1 MITTEFVS
9 TMGMEAIK
17 TVILLSAPV
26 FVAGMAVGLVVSVF
40 QAVTQIQEQ
49 TLTFV
54 PKIVAVFLT
63 LLFFM
68 PWMMRL
74 MLDFTGNILANIPT
88 YIR

>member
-1 MITTEFVS
+1 MITTEFVT
-9 TMGMEAIK
+9 TMGMEVIK

-40 QAVTQIQEQ
+40 QALTQIQEQ

>member
-1 MITTEFVS
+1 MITTEFVT

-26 FVAGMAVGLVVSVF
+26 FVAGMVVGLVVSVF